1 MPRTKLPD
9 RRGAETIE
17 FTHDNL
23 TYVVTFTRWSNGT
36 LAELFIDV
44 AKPGVP
50 MNLIAKDMATLA
62 SIALQHGVP
71 TSEIMSAL
79 SQELDGTMLG
89 PLGIVLAL
97 IEKTSL

>member
-1 MPRTKLPD
+1 MTRAKLPN
-9 RRGAETIE
+9 RRPSETIE
-17 FTHDNL
+17 FAHDNL
-23 TYVVTFTRWSNGT
+23 TYVVTFSGYPDGT

-44 AKPGVP
+44 AKPGDP

-71 TSEIMSAL
+71 PREIMAAL

-89 PLGIVLAL
+89 PLGAALVL
-97 IEKTSL
+97 IERAVK

>member
-1 MPRTKLPD
+1 MTRTKLPNC
-9 RRGAETIE
+9 RPAETIE

-23 TYVVTFTRWSNGT
+23 TYVVTFSRYTDGT

-44 AKPGVP
+44 AKPGDP

-71 TSEIMSAL
+71 SDEIMAAL
-79 SQELDGTMLG
+79 SQELNGTMLG
-89 PLGIVLAL
+89 PLGAALVL
-97 IEKTSL
+97 IEGTSL

>member
-1 MPRTKLPD
+1 MSRTKLPNC
-9 RRGAETIE
+9 RPAETIE

-23 TYVVTFTRWSNGT
+23 TYIVTFSRWNDGT

-44 AKPGVP
+44 AKPGDP

-71 TSEIMSAL
+71 AGEIMSAL
-79 SQELDGTMLG
+79 SQELNGTMLG
-89 PLGIVLAL
+89 PLGAALAI
-97 IEKTSL
+97 IEGAKL

>member
-1 MPRTKLPD
+1 MSRTKLPNC
-9 RRGAETIE
+9 RPAETIE

-23 TYVVTFTRWSNGT
+23 TYIVTFSRWNDGT

-44 AKPGVP
+44 AKPGDP

-71 TSEIMSAL
+71 SAEIMSAL
-79 SQELDGTMLG
+79 SQELNGTMLG
-89 PLGIVLAL
+89 PLGAALAI
-97 IEKTSL
+97 IEGTKL